1 MKKKKVILVLA
12 PHTDDGELGCGAT
25 ISKYAEEEHDIFYV
39 AFSACEDSLPEEY
52 EKDTLRKE
60 AKKATS
66 MLGIPNKN
74 TFILKYPVRRFTQ
87 YRQEILEDLMMIKNR
102 LNPSIV
108 FLPSSQD
115 VHQDHIVINQEG
127 IRAFKDTNILGYE
140 LPWNNLSNHHHCF
153 QPLKERHV
161 AQKSSALT
169 YYESQKDRPYMN
181 KDFIF
186 ALAKTRGVQIKSEY
200 AECFEVIR
208 WIL

>member
-1 MKKKKVILVLA
+1 MQKTILVLA

-25 ISKYAEEEHDIFYV
+25 ISKYIEEGYDVFYV
-39 AFSACEDSLPEEY
+39 AFSACEESLPAGY

-66 MLGIPNKN
+66 MLGIPSQN
-74 TFILKYPVRRFTQ
+74 TSILRYPVRKFTD
-87 YRQEILEDLMMIKNR
+87 YRQEILEDLIHFGKK
-102 LNPSIV
+102 LNPTIV

-115 VHQDHIVINQEG
+115 VHQDHMVINQEG
-127 IRAFKDTNILGYE
+127 IRAFKNTNVLGYE
-140 LPWNNLSNHHHCF
+140 LPWNNLSSHNNCF
-153 QPLKERHV
+153 QPLQKKFIE
-161 AQKSSALT
+161 QKSSALA
-169 YYESQKDRPYMN
+169 YYESQKERAYMN

-186 ALAKTRGVQIKSEY
+186 ALAKTRGIQIKKEF